1 MFAFQVFAL
10 SDFYVRH
17 IISACKYFG
26 RKFRNFEMSL
36 KLHYRLYLILLY
48 QYFPKPPK
56 KL

>member
-36 KLHYRLYLILLY
+36 KLYYRLYLILLY